1 MSLPMSLAYVVSKL
15 EGFST
20 NYFRL
25 ETVNQDTATNFGVI
39 TLNLPVNSIV
49 NLKSLAL
56 HMNARANDAKIPFTN
71 AAGVA
76 DNLIVQLP
84 RIDQLI
90 SRMELYA
97 GGIQITSGS
106 QQYNTVSTVMKNM
119 YTQLQRE
126 TSYDRVLING
136 EISTD
141 PTYYQTNRPYV
152 LNNFLSFCFKSA

>member
-1 MSLPMSLAYVVSKL
+1 MSLAYAVSKL

-56 HMNARANDAKIPFTN
+56 HMDARANDTKIPFTN

-90 SRMELYA
+90 SRIELYA
-97 GGIQITSGS
+97 GGIQISSGS
-106 QQYNTVSTVMKNM
+106 QQYNNTVSTVMKNM

-136 EISTD
+136 E
-141 PTYYQTNRPYV
+141 
-152 LNNFLSFCFKSA
+152 